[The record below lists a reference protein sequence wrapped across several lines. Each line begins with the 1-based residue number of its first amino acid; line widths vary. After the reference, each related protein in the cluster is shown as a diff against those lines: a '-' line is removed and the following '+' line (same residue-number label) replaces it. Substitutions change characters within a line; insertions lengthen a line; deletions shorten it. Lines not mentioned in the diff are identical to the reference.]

1 MPKSPTFLGNFCK
14 GVKKNHFSSEINFVQ
29 LLWTFGNLF
38 WSHCLGVKE
47 RERKEGRKEKGNVEY
62 NFTSKRE
69 RERERE
75 RERKSRRGET
85 EC

>member
-1 MPKSPTFLGNFCK
+1 MDIWQF
-14 GVKKNHFSSEINFVQ
+14 
-29 LLWTFGNLF
+29 F

-47 RERKEGRKEKGNVEY
+47 RERKEKGNVEY

-75 RERKSRRGET
+75 KERVGE
-85 EC
+85 ERPNVKKLEIAFSNFL